1 MAHLP
6 FCFLIIER
14 DSFIAQDMAEGLAEA
29 SPGCL
34 TRRYGSAD
42 AVLDERE
49 GLLPRTHLAVV
60 ITKQAL
66 SDIDTSGL
74 GDLAQRH
81 GWPVVVRLDLD
92 APEAVAA
99 RGWLTLPSP
108 FTRPDLM
115 QMVDDLIGGLARPAL
130 RRA

>member
-1 MAHLP
+1 MAHTP

-29 SPGCL
+29 SPDCL
-34 TRRYGSAD
+34 SRRYASIEAL
-42 AVLDERE
+42 LDTAET
-49 GLLPRTHLAVV
+49 LPSLPALPVI
-60 ITKQAL
+60 ITKQSL
-66 SDIDTSGL
+66 SDIDATGL
-74 GDLAQRH
+74 GALAERH
-81 GWPVVVRLDLD
+81 DWPVVVRLDLD
-92 APEAVAA
+92 PPEAVAA

-115 QMVDDLIGGLARPAL
+115 QMVEELLAELPRQAL